1 METSTLSSS
10 PTPRAATGKML
21 VDVAGHNDF
30 SLALALQADS
40 RMLLAG
46 YSYDTGSRNYDFS
59 LVRLDADGS
68 LDTGFGSLGK
78 ARFDIAQDY
87 DEGRSLS
94 VQPDGRILLAGHSYT
109 SDSGTYDF
117 SVIRLNADG
126 SLDTSFGSDGKA
138 TFDLGRDDYVYSMAM
153 QPDGKI
159 LVTGR
164 SDNGSDDNFGVIRL
178 NVDGTLD
185 TNFGSDGKAI
195 FELGYSDDQ
204 GHSVTVL
211 PDGKILMAGSSY
223 DYSENSTYFDFS
235 VIRLNAD
242 GSLDTSFGGG
252 GEAIADIDGNSD
264 FGNSLLV
271 QPDGKILVAG
281 RSYNPGYD
289 TEFSVARLNA
299 DGSLDASFGSDGKA
313 SFALGKGYAQVNSLA
328 LQPDG
333 KILLAG
339 QSYNPD
345 NATYD
350 FSVIRL
356 NVDGSLD
363 TGFSGDGKAIFDIA
377 WGNDEGHSLTVQPD
391 GKILLA
397 GQSYNPDNATY
408 DFSVIRLN
416 VDGSLDT
423 GFSGDGKAI
432 FDIAWGNDEGHS
444 LTVQPDG
451 KILVSGYS
459 YNPSGN
465 GYDSSRYDFSV
476 IRLNADGTLDKTF
489 GALPE
494 DLLLTLEGNHDNN
507 DVLIGSDAY
516 ERLLGKSGND
526 VLDGGAGRD
535 SLNGGTG
542 ADLFRV
548 SARNDSYRT
557 DSENLSDRIVDFDP
571 GQDRIDLSELGFT
584 GLGDGH
590 DGTLAVR
597 VNSVGTLTYLKSFE
611 ADAEGRRFEISLK
624 GNLAG
629 LLDNSHLIFEPLVL
643 EGTEA
648 GDNLQGSPV
657 AEILVG
663 KDDDDRL
670 HGAGGD
676 DLLDGGAGR
685 DTLSGGTGADV
696 FRFSARNDS
705 YRTDSEGFSDRI
717 LDFDPGQDRIDL
729 SALGFAGLGDGRDGT
744 LAVRV
749 NEAGT
754 RTYLKSFEAD
764 AEGRRFE
771 IVLDGDLAN
780 RLDSDNVLFAPV
792 TIEGTEAG
800 DSLIGRPAAE
810 SLAGG
815 AGDDYLHGGAG
826 ADILDGGLGRD
837 TLAGGSGA
845 DLFRFSSLK
854 DSYRTDS
861 EGFSDLILDFDAGED
876 RIDVSAPGF
885 SGLGDGHGGT
895 LAVRVNSA
903 GTHTYLKSFEANAE
917 GQRFEIALQ
926 GDYGE
931 QLSAD
936 AFLFA
941 APNPLEVIGS
951 VPPEQI
957 G

>member
-1 METSTLSSS
+1 
-10 PTPRAATGKML
+10 ML
-21 VDVAGHNDF
+21 IDIAGHSDLNYD
-30 SLALALQADS
+30 LALQ
-40 RMLLAG
+40 
-46 YSYDTGSRNYDFS
+46 
-59 LVRLDADGS
+59 
-68 LDTGFGSLGK
+68 
-78 ARFDIAQDY
+78 
-87 DEGRSLS
+87 
-94 VQPDGRILLAGHSYT
+94 PDGKILLAGQSYNPVSSNDDFSVVRLNADGTLDT
-109 SDSGTYDF
+109 SLDSDGKAIVDIGGSNQGRSLTVLPDGKILLSGSSNGDF
-117 SVIRLNADG
+117 SVIRLNTDG

-138 TFDLGRDDYVYSMAM
+138 TFDLGRGDYVYSMAM

-178 NVDGTLD
+178 NADGTLD
-185 TNFGSDGKAI
+185 TSFGSDGKAI

-235 VIRLNAD
+235 VIQLNAD
-242 GSLDTSFGGG
+242 GTLDTSFGSD
-252 GEAIADIDGNSD
+252 GEATADINGND
-264 FGNSLLV
+264 DLGNSLLV

-313 SFALGKGYAQVNSLA
+313 SFALGKGYAQINSLA

-377 WGNDEGHSLTVQPD
+377 WGNDEGHSLTVQ
-391 GKILLA
+391 
-397 GQSYNPDNATY
+397 S
-408 DFSVIRLN
+408 
-416 VDGSLDT
+416 
-423 GFSGDGKAI
+423 
-432 FDIAWGNDEGHS
+432 
-444 LTVQPDG
+444 DG

-548 SARNDSYRT
+548 SARDDSYRT
-557 DSENLSDRIVDFDP
+557 DSENLSDRIIDFDP
-571 GQDRIDLSELGFT
+571 SQDRIDLSALGFT

-590 DGTLAVR
+590 DGTLAVQE
-597 VNSVGTLTYLKSFE
+597 NSAGTLIYLKSFE
-611 ADAEGRRFEISLK
+611 ADAEGRRFEIALQ
-624 GNLAG
+624 GNFAG
-629 LLDNSHLIFEPLVL
+629 LLDSGNLIFEPVAL
-643 EGTEA
+643 EGTEDS
-648 GDNLQGSPV
+648 DNLQGSPV
-657 AEILVG
+657 AEILAG
-663 KDDDDRL
+663 KDGDDRL

-729 SALGFAGLGDGRDGT
+729 SALGFTGFGDGHDGT
-744 LAVRV
+744 LAVQV
-749 NEAGT
+749 NDAGT
-754 RTYLKSFEAD
+754 RTYLKSFEVD

-771 IVLDGDLAN
+771 IVLDGNLVN

-792 TIEGTEAG
+792 AIEGTEAG
-800 DSLIGRPAAE
+800 DSLIGHPAAE

-826 ADILDGGLGRD
+826 ADILNGGLGRD
-837 TLAGGSGA
+837 TLAGGSSA
-845 DLFRFSSLK
+845 DLFRFSSLE

-861 EGFSDLILDFDAGED
+861 EGFSDRILDFDAGED
-876 RIDVSAPGF
+876 RIDLSALGF
-885 SGLGDGHGGT
+885 ASLGDGHGGT
-895 LAVRVNSA
+895 LAVQVNSA
-903 GTHTYLKSFEANAE
+903 GTLTYLKSFEANAE

-926 GDYGE
+926 GDYVD
-931 QLSAD
+931 QLSTD
-936 AFLFA
+936 AFLFT
-941 APNPLEVIGS
+941 PVGNSTGQLQIIGTTQI
-951 VPPEQI
+951 EQVS
-957 G
+957 

>member
-1 METSTLSSS
+1 METPTPSNDAPS
-10 PTPRAATGKML
+10 PTSRIATGKML
-21 VDVAGHNDF
+21 IDIAEHSDLNYD
-30 SLALALQADS
+30 LALQ
-40 RMLLAG
+40 
-46 YSYDTGSRNYDFS
+46 
-59 LVRLDADGS
+59 
-68 LDTGFGSLGK
+68 
-78 ARFDIAQDY
+78 
-87 DEGRSLS
+87 
-94 VQPDGRILLAGHSYT
+94 PDGKILLAGQSYDPV
-109 SDSGTYDF
+109 SRNDDF
-117 SVIRLNADG
+117 SVVRLNADGTVDTSLDSDGKAIVDIGGSNQGRSLTVLPDGKFLLSGSSNGDFGVIRLNTDG

-138 TFDLGRDDYVYSMAM
+138 TFDLGRGDYVYSMAM

-178 NVDGTLD
+178 NADGTLD
-185 TNFGSDGKAI
+185 TTFGSDGKAI

-211 PDGKILMAGSSY
+211 PDGKILMAGFSY

-242 GSLDTSFGGG
+242 GTLDTSFGSD
-252 GEAIADIDGNSD
+252 GEATADIDGNSD
-264 FGNSLLV
+264 YGNSLLV

-281 RSYNPGYD
+281 GSDNSSYRYG
-289 TEFSVARLNA
+289 TKFSVARLNA

-313 SFALGKGYAQVNSLA
+313 SFALGIGYAQVNSLA
-328 LQPDG
+328 L
-333 KILLAG
+333 
-339 QSYNPD
+339 
-345 NATYD
+345 
-350 FSVIRL
+350 
-356 NVDGSLD
+356 
-363 TGFSGDGKAIFDIA
+363 
-377 WGNDEGHSLTVQPD
+377 QPD

-494 DLLLTLEGNHDNN
+494 DLLLTLEGSHGNN

-516 ERLLGKSGND
+516 ERLLGKDGND

-542 ADLFRV
+542 ADLFRI

-571 GQDRIDLSELGFT
+571 GQDRIDLSALGFT

-624 GNLAG
+624 GNLTG

-663 KDDDDRL
+663 QGGEDYLD
-670 HGAGGD
+670 GAGGG

-685 DTLSGGTGADV
+685 DTLSGGTGADL
-696 FRFSARNDS
+696 FRVSARTDS

-729 SALGFAGLGDGRDGT
+729 SALGFTGFGDGHDSA
-744 LAVRV
+744 LAVQV
-749 NEAGT
+749 NDAGT
-754 RTYLKSFEAD
+754 RTYLKSFEVD

-792 TIEGTEAG
+792 AIEGTEAG
-800 DSLIGRPAAE
+800 DSLIGLPAAE

-861 EGFSDLILDFDAGED
+861 EGFSDLILDFEAGED
-876 RIDVSAPGF
+876 RIDLSALGF
-885 SGLGDGHGGT
+885 SGLGDGYGGT
-895 LAVRVNSA
+895 LAVQVNSA
-903 GTHTYLKSFEANAE
+903 STVTYLKSFEANAE

-926 GDYGE
+926 GDYDD
-931 QLSAD
+931 QLFAD
-936 AFLFA
+936 AFLFT
-941 APNPLEVIGS
+941 PVGNSTGQLQIIGTTQI
-951 VPPEQI
+951 EQAS
-957 G
+957 

>member
-1 METSTLSSS
+1 METPTPSNDAPS
-10 PTPRAATGKML
+10 PTSRTATGKML
-21 VDVAGHNDF
+21 IDIAGHSD
-30 SLALALQADS
+30 L
-40 RMLLAG
+40 
-46 YSYDTGSRNYDFS
+46 NYD
-59 LVRLDADGS
+59 LAP
-68 LDTGFGSLGK
+68 
-78 ARFDIAQDY
+78 
-87 DEGRSLS
+87 
-94 VQPDGRILLAGHSYT
+94 QPDGKILLAGQSYNPVSSNDDFSVARLNADGTLDT
-109 SDSGTYDF
+109 SLDSDGKAIVDIGGSNQGRSLTVLPDGKILLSGSSNGDF
-117 SVIRLNADG
+117 SVIRLNTDG

-138 TFDLGRDDYVYSMAM
+138 TFDLGRGDYVYSMAM

-178 NVDGTLD
+178 NADGTLD
-185 TNFGSDGKAI
+185 TSFGSDGKAI

-223 DYSENSTYFDFS
+223 DYSENSTYFDLS
-235 VIRLNAD
+235 VIQLNAD
-242 GSLDTSFGGG
+242 GTLDTSFGTG
-252 GEAIADIDGNSD
+252 GEATADIDGND
-264 FGNSLLV
+264 DLGNSLLV

-299 DGSLDASFGSDGKA
+299 NGSLDASFGSDGKA

-328 LQPDG
+328 L
-333 KILLAG
+333 
-339 QSYNPD
+339 
-345 NATYD
+345 
-350 FSVIRL
+350 
-356 NVDGSLD
+356 
-363 TGFSGDGKAIFDIA
+363 
-377 WGNDEGHSLTVQPD
+377 QPD

-548 SARNDSYRT
+548 SARDDSYRT
-557 DSENLSDRIVDFDP
+557 DSENLSDRILDFDP
-571 GQDRIDLSELGFT
+571 GEDRIDLSALGFT

-590 DGTLAVR
+590 DGTLAVQE
-597 VNSVGTLTYLKSFE
+597 NSAGTLTYLKSFE
-611 ADAEGRRFEISLK
+611 ADAEGRRFEIALQ
-624 GNLAG
+624 GNFAG

-663 KDDDDRL
+663 QGGEDYLD
-670 HGAGGD
+670 GAGGG

-685 DTLSGGTGADV
+685 DTLSGGTGVDV
-696 FRFSARNDS
+696 LRFSARNDS

-729 SALGFAGLGDGRDGT
+729 SALGFTGLGDGHGGT

-749 NEAGT
+749 NDAGT
-754 RTYLKSFEAD
+754 RTYLKSFEVD

-771 IVLDGDLAN
+771 IVLDGNLAN
-780 RLDSDNVLFAPV
+780 RLDSGNVLFAPEAL
-792 TIEGTEAG
+792 EGSGSG
-800 DSLIGRPAAE
+800 DTLIGSSLAE
-810 SLAGG
+810 SLAGRD
-815 AGDDYLHGGAG
+815 GDDYLHGGAG

-845 DLFRFSSLK
+845 DLFRFSSLE

-861 EGFSDLILDFDAGED
+861 EGFSDLILDFEAGED
-876 RIDVSAPGF
+876 RIDLSALGF

-895 LAVRVNSA
+895 LAVQVNSA

-926 GDYGE
+926 GDYVD

-941 APNPLEVIGS
+941 AAGNSTGQLQIIGATQI
-951 VPPEQI
+951 EQVS
-957 G
+957 

>member
-1 METSTLSSS
+1 METSTPSNDAPS
-10 PTPRAATGKML
+10 PTSRTATGKML
-21 VDVAGHNDF
+21 LDIAGHSDLNYD
-30 SLALALQADS
+30 LALQ
-40 RMLLAG
+40 
-46 YSYDTGSRNYDFS
+46 
-59 LVRLDADGS
+59 
-68 LDTGFGSLGK
+68 
-78 ARFDIAQDY
+78 
-87 DEGRSLS
+87 
-94 VQPDGRILLAGHSYT
+94 PDGKILLAGQSYNPVSSNDDFSVVRLNADGTLDT
-109 SDSGTYDF
+109 SFDSDGKAIVDIGGSNQGRSLTVLPDGKLLLSGSSNGDF
-117 SVIRLNADG
+117 SVIRLNTDG

-138 TFDLGRDDYVYSMAM
+138 TFDLGRGDYVYSMAM

-178 NVDGTLD
+178 NADGTLD
-185 TNFGSDGKAI
+185 TGFGSDAKAI

-204 GHSVTVL
+204 GHSVTIL

-242 GSLDTSFGGG
+242 GSLDTSFGCG
-252 GEAIADIDGNSD
+252 GEATADIDGNSD

-281 RSYNPGYD
+281 RSYNPSYD

-313 SFALGKGYAQVNSLA
+313 SFDLGKGYAQVNSLA
-328 LQPDG
+328 LQTDG

-356 NVDGSLD
+356 N
-363 TGFSGDGKAIFDIA
+363 I
-377 WGNDEGHSLTVQPD
+377 
-391 GKILLA
+391 
-397 GQSYNPDNATY
+397 
-408 DFSVIRLN
+408 
-416 VDGSLDT
+416 DGSLDT

-548 SARNDSYRT
+548 SARDDSYRT
-557 DSENLSDRIVDFDP
+557 DSENLSDRIIDFDP
-571 GQDRIDLSELGFT
+571 SQDRIDLSALGFT

-590 DGTLAVR
+590 DGTLAVQE
-597 VNSVGTLTYLKSFE
+597 NSAGTLTYLKSFE
-611 ADAEGRRFEISLK
+611 ADAEGRRFEIALQ
-624 GNLAG
+624 GNFAG
-629 LLDNSHLIFEPLVL
+629 LLDSGNLIFEPVAL
-643 EGTEA
+643 EGTEDS
-648 GDNLQGSPV
+648 DNLQGSPV

-663 KDDDDRL
+663 QGGDDYLD
-670 HGAGGD
+670 GAGGG

-685 DTLSGGTGADV
+685 DTLTGGTGTDL
-696 FRFSARNDS
+696 FRVSARNDS

-729 SALGFAGLGDGRDGT
+729 SALGFTGLGDGHDGT

-749 NEAGT
+749 NDAGT
-754 RTYLKSFEAD
+754 RTYLKSFEPD

-780 RLDSDNVLFAPV
+780 RLDSGNVLFAPV
-792 TIEGTEAG
+792 AIEGTEAG
-800 DSLIGRPAAE
+800 DSLIGSAAAE
-810 SLAGG
+810 SLAGR

-845 DLFRFSSLK
+845 DLFRFSSLE

-876 RIDVSAPGF
+876 RIDLSALGF
-885 SGLGDGHGGT
+885 TGLGDGHGGT
-895 LAVRVNSA
+895 LAVRVNEA

-926 GDYGE
+926 GDYVD

-941 APNPLEVIGS
+941 AAGNSTGQLQIIGATQI
-951 VPPEQI
+951 EQVS
-957 G
+957 

>member
-10 PTPRAATGKML
+10 VPNPTPRAATGKML
-21 VDVAGHNDF
+21 VDVGGHNDL

-109 SDSGTYDF
+109 PDSGNYDF
-117 SVIRLNADG
+117 SVIRLNTDG

-242 GSLDTSFGGG
+242 GTLDTSFGSD

-281 RSYNPGYD
+281 RSYNPSYD

-328 LQPDG
+328 L
-333 KILLAG
+333 
-339 QSYNPD
+339 
-345 NATYD
+345 
-350 FSVIRL
+350 
-356 NVDGSLD
+356 
-363 TGFSGDGKAIFDIA
+363 
-377 WGNDEGHSLTVQPD
+377 QPD

-571 GQDRIDLSELGFT
+571 GEDRIDLSALGFS

-590 DGTLAVR
+590 DGTLAVQT
-597 VNSVGTLTYLKSFE
+597 NDAGTLTYLKSFE
-611 ADAEGRRFEISLK
+611 ADAEERRFELVLK
-624 GNLAG
+624 GDYAG
-629 LLDNSHLIFEPLVL
+629 QLDNSHLIFEPLVL

-663 KDDDDRL
+663 KDGDDRL

-815 AGDDYLHGGAG
+815 AGDNYLHGGAG
-826 ADILDGGLGRD
+826 TDILDGGLGRD

-876 RIDVSAPGF
+876 RIDVSALGF

-941 APNPLEVIGS
+941 APNQLEVIGS
-951 VPPEQI
+951 VPPEQV

>member
-1 METSTLSSS
+1 METPTPSNDAPS
-10 PTPRAATGKML
+10 PTSRTATGKML
-21 VDVAGHNDF
+21 IDIAGHSD
-30 SLALALQADS
+30 L
-40 RMLLAG
+40 
-46 YSYDTGSRNYDFS
+46 NYD
-59 LVRLDADGS
+59 LAP
-68 LDTGFGSLGK
+68 
-78 ARFDIAQDY
+78 
-87 DEGRSLS
+87 
-94 VQPDGRILLAGHSYT
+94 QPDGKILLAGQSYNPVSSNDDFSVARLNADGTLDT
-109 SDSGTYDF
+109 SLDSDGKAIVDIGGSNQGRSLTVLPDGKILLSGSSNGDF
-117 SVIRLNADG
+117 SVIRLNTDG

-178 NVDGTLD
+178 NADGTLD
-185 TNFGSDGKAI
+185 TSFGSDGKAI

-223 DYSENSTYFDFS
+223 DYSENSTYFDLS
-235 VIRLNAD
+235 VIQLNAD
-242 GSLDTSFGGG
+242 GTLDTSFGSG
-252 GEAIADIDGNSD
+252 GEATADIDGND
-264 FGNSLLV
+264 DLGNSLLV

-281 RSYNPGYD
+281 RSYNPDYD

-299 DGSLDASFGSDGKA
+299 NGSLDASFGSDGKA

-328 LQPDG
+328 L
-333 KILLAG
+333 
-339 QSYNPD
+339 
-345 NATYD
+345 
-350 FSVIRL
+350 
-356 NVDGSLD
+356 
-363 TGFSGDGKAIFDIA
+363 
-377 WGNDEGHSLTVQPD
+377 QPD

-526 VLDGGAGRD
+526 VLDGAAGRD
-535 SLNGGTG
+535 SLSGGSG

-548 SARNDSYRT
+548 SARDDSYRT
-557 DSENLSDRIVDFDP
+557 DSENLSDRIIDFDP
-571 GQDRIDLSELGFT
+571 SQDRIDLSALGFT

-590 DGTLAVR
+590 DGTLAVQE
-597 VNSVGTLTYLKSFE
+597 NSAGTLTYLKSFE
-611 ADAEGRRFEISLK
+611 ADAEGRRFEIALQ
-624 GNLAG
+624 GNFAG
-629 LLDNSHLIFEPLVL
+629 LLDSGNLIFEPVAL
-643 EGTEA
+643 EGTEDS
-648 GDNLQGSPV
+648 DNLQGSPV
-657 AEILVG
+657 AEILAG
-663 KDDDDRL
+663 KDGDDRL

-717 LDFDPGQDRIDL
+717 LDFDPGEDRIDL
-729 SALGFAGLGDGRDGT
+729 SALGFTGFGDGHDGT

-754 RTYLKSFEAD
+754 RTYLKSFETD

-771 IVLDGDLAN
+771 IALDGDLVG
-780 RLDSDNVLFAPV
+780 RLDGGNVLFAPV
-792 TIEGTEAG
+792 ALEGTEAS
-800 DSLIGRPAAE
+800 DSLIGSAAAE
-810 SLAGG
+810 SLAGRD
-815 AGDDYLHGGAG
+815 GDDYLHGGAG
-826 ADILDGGLGRD
+826 DDSLDGGLGRD

-845 DLFRFSSLK
+845 DLFRFSSLE

-861 EGFSDLILDFDAGED
+861 EGFSDLILDFEAGED
-876 RIDVSAPGF
+876 RIDLSALGF

-895 LAVRVNSA
+895 LAVQVNSA
-903 GTHTYLKSFEANAE
+903 GTLTYLKSFEANAE

-926 GDYGE
+926 GDYDD
-931 QLSAD
+931 QLSTD
-936 AFLFA
+936 AFLFT
-941 APNPLEVIGS
+941 PVGNSTGQLQIIGTTQI
-951 VPPEQI
+951 EQVS
-957 G
+957 